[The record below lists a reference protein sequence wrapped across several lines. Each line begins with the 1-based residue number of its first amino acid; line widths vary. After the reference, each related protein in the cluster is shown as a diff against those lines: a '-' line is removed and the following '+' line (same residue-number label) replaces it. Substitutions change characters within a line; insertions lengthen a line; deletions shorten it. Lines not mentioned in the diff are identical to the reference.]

1 MNQTNTLLKV
11 VSIIYIVLE
20 AIAAVV
26 LLAGSAMIGA
36 AFGMGAESAGVGVG
50 MGVLVLVVSAGGI
63 VLGLVAG
70 ILGVKGYK
78 HITACKVLGFIILAG
93 SVLGALL
100 NISLFDSAL
109 SIIITVAVTLILPV
123 LYLVGA
129 FKGLADA

>member
-1 MNQTNTLLKV
+1 MKAPNTLLKV
-11 VSIIYIVLE
+11 ISILFVILGIV
-20 AIAAVV
+20 
-26 LLAGSAMIGA
+26 
-36 AFGMGAESAGVGVG
+36 
-50 MGVLVLVVSAGGI
+50 GI
-63 VLGLVAG
+63 VLALLVAILGGAILASITENLGFGVAVGGVITVILVGEAVFDLVAG
-70 ILGVKGYK
+70 ILGLKGK
-78 HITACKVLGFIILAG
+78 ITACKVLGFIILIG

>member
-1 MNQTNTLLKV
+1 MKAPNTLLKV
-11 VSIIYIVLE
+11 ISILFVILGIV
-20 AIAAVV
+20 
-26 LLAGSAMIGA
+26 
-36 AFGMGAESAGVGVG
+36 
-50 MGVLVLVVSAGGI
+50 GI
-63 VLGLVAG
+63 VLALLVAILGGAILASITENLGFGVAVGGVMTVILVGEAVFDLVAG
-70 ILGVKGYK
+70 ILGLKGK
-78 HITACKVLGFIILAG
+78 ITACKVLGFIILIG

>member
-1 MNQTNTLLKV
+1 MKAPNTLLKV
-11 VSIIYIVLE
+11 ISILFVILGIV
-20 AIAAVV
+20 
-26 LLAGSAMIGA
+26 
-36 AFGMGAESAGVGVG
+36 
-50 MGVLVLVVSAGGI
+50 GI
-63 VLGLVAG
+63 VLALLVAILGGAILASITENLGFGVAVGGVLTVILVGEAVFDLVAG
-70 ILGVKGYK
+70 ILGVKGK
-78 HITACKVLGFIILAG
+78 ITACKVLGFIILIG

>member
-1 MNQTNTLLKV
+1 MKAPNTLLKV
-11 VSIIYIVLE
+11 ISILFVILGIV
-20 AIAAVV
+20 
-26 LLAGSAMIGA
+26 
-36 AFGMGAESAGVGVG
+36 
-50 MGVLVLVVSAGGI
+50 GI
-63 VLGLVAG
+63 VLALLVAILGGAILASITENLGFGVAVGGVITVILVGEGVFDLVAG
-70 ILGVKGYK
+70 ILGLKGK
-78 HITACKVLGFIILAG
+78 ITACKVLGFIILIG

>member
-20 AIAAVV
+20 AIAAVT

-36 AFGMGAESAGVGVG
+36 AFGMGAESAGAGVG
-50 MGVLVLVVSAGGI
+50 MGVLILVVSAGGI

-78 HITACKVLGFIILAG
+78 HITACKVLGIILVVFG
-93 SVLGALL
+93 VLGALSIFTSDAGTTEIAL
-100 NISLFDSAL
+100 NIFELVL
-109 SIIITVAVTLILPV
+109 PIL
-123 LYLVGA
+123 YTVGA
-129 FKGLADA
+129 FKQQA